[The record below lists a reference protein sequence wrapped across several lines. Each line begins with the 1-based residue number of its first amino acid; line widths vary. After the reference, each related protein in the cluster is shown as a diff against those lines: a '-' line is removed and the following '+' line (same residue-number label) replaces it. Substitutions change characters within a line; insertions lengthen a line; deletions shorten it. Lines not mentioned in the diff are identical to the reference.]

1 MHAYRMIETKV
12 ELYKGLRDSVPNSPS
27 LFGDKLEMMQ

>member
-12 ELYKGLRDSVPNSPS
+12 ELYKGLRDSVPNSPF
-27 LFGDKLEMMQ
+27 FGDKLEMIQ